1 MSINNKIFNNN
12 NMEEIKDS
20 YLGMEVQ
27 LDEIAIDLQE
37 LPTDY
42 KLAERYKQIDQ
53 EIYEISKWYEKVKKQ
68 RKIVEERI
76 KNTKQDLRTLNHE
89 VKNLKLQVFSHDQ
102 HGGSYSRLPQIRRP

>member
-27 LDEIAIDLQE
+27 LEEIAIDLQE

-42 KLAERYKQIDQ
+42 KL
-53 EIYEISKWYEKVKKQ
+53 S
-68 RKIVEERI
+68 
-76 KNTKQDLRTLNHE
+76 
-89 VKNLKLQVFSHDQ
+89 
-102 HGGSYSRLPQIRRP
+102 

>member
-1 MSINNKIFNNN
+1 
-12 NMEEIKDS
+12 MEEIKDS

-27 LDEIAIDLQE
+27 LEEIAIDLQE

-42 KLAERYKQIDQ
+42 KLAERYRQIDQ

-76 KNTKQDLRTLNHE
+76 ENIKWDLRTLNHE
-89 VKNLKLQVFSHDQ
+89 VKNLKLREFSHDQ
-102 HGGSYSRLPQIRRP
+102 HGGSYSQLHQIQRL